1 MSKIKTGDSDMTAGV
16 IWKQILAFSVPMM
29 IGMLFQQLYNTVDAV
44 IVGHF
49 VGDGALAAVGST
61 SSIINMMVCL
71 GTGLSGGAGIAISQH
86 YGARN
91 DEKLRSAVH
100 TSITLMLILSVI
112 LTVIGALIVSPMLSL
127 MKTPDDVIDDAATY
141 LEIYFLGIV
150 GLLMYN
156 IGAGVLRAVGDSRR
170 PLYFLI
176 LSAALN
182 TVGDLVFVIVF
193 DMGVAGV
200 ALATVLAQA
209 VSAVLVLIVLMRTDA
224 AYGLRLRSLGIQW
237 DMLKSIF
244 SLGLPSSLQMVITSF
259 SNVFVQSYINVFE
272 KSCMA
277 GWTAYNKIDAFV
289 LLPVQSIAMAAA
301 TFVGQNYG
309 AKKYARARDG
319 VRFCIRS
326 SFIVTLILI
335 FGVMIFQKQLL
346 GIFALENE
354 SLDYGMKFI
363 TIISPF
369 YVSVCFN
376 QIYAS
381 ALRGIGSAKIPMI
394 VMLSSF
400 VLFRQLF
407 LFVNSLLGGSF
418 LGTALAYPAGWV
430 LASILISIAYRRC
443 KLFTAEEPAAN
454 FVEIPGENA

>member
-1 MSKIKTGDSDMTAGV
+1 
-16 IWKQILAFSVPMM
+16 
-29 IGMLFQQLYNTVDAV
+29 
-44 IVGHF
+44 
-49 VGDGALAAVGST
+49 
-61 SSIINMMVCL
+61 
-71 GTGLSGGAGIAISQH
+71 
-86 YGARN
+86 
-91 DEKLRSAVH
+91 
-100 TSITLMLILSVI
+100 
-112 LTVIGALIVSPMLSL
+112 
-127 MKTPDDVIDDAATY
+127 
-141 LEIYFLGIV
+141 
-150 GLLMYN
+150 
-156 IGAGVLRAVGDSRR
+156 
-170 PLYFLI
+170 
-176 LSAALN
+176 
-182 TVGDLVFVIVF
+182 
-193 DMGVAGV
+193 
-200 ALATVLAQA
+200 
-209 VSAVLVLIVLMRTDA
+209 
-224 AYGLRLRSLGIQW
+224 
-237 DMLKSIF
+237 
-244 SLGLPSSLQMVITSF
+244 
-259 SNVFVQSYINVFE
+259 
-272 KSCMA
+272 MA